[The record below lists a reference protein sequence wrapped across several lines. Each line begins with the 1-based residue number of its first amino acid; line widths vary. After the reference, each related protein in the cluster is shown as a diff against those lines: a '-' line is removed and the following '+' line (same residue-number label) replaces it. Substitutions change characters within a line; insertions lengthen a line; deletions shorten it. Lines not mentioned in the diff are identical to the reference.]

1 MNLNRNTLAFKL
13 LAYALPPILIV
24 LLLVLGIYY
33 FFSKNIL
40 VQNVAKQGDYITAAM
55 VSRIQNMSGNVEKAV
70 DGRAL
75 LLAQESYSQYEVK
88 LLTHDLVDLNKMLF
102 GSTMAMNPAGDLGA
116 FSPYYYRSG
125 DSLAYLDLVDSYP
138 YWEQNWYLK
147 ALEQQKGIWTEPY
160 VDEGGG
166 NILMTTYSSPA
177 YSRNGDLVAVVTG
190 DVGLEWL
197 KTQLAAVT
205 DYEGGFSFIVSSLGN
220 IISHPDTELIL
231 SEDIHTIAK
240 KEGDPVLLD
249 ALDDILS
256 GKEGF
261 IEVKNS
267 QRYPDY
273 FLYYRGIPAVNWSM
287 CVFIPEKAFYADLY
301 QMNYLLLA
309 IVFIGLIII
318 VFVIQVVARRL
329 TRPLYKLSL
338 AASATGS
345 GDFKANLPEKIFS
358 SELIQLRDSVSK
370 MQQDL
375 QQHILDIQTA
385 TADKEKYESE
395 INVARDIQMSIV
407 PHIFPP
413 FPSRKDMD
421 VFAKIK
427 LADTMGSD
435 FYDFFFIGDHKLCFA
450 LGEVS
455 GKGVPASLFMAVT
468 RTLLRSVAQESHR
481 PDEILWHIN
490 KDLCSGNSTGMTVAF
505 FVGILNLKSGEILYV
520 NAGGQYPAI
529 LRSGGKYEEIDTLS
543 AREPGTDENTIYIAD
558 TFSMEPGDHLLL
570 CSDGII
576 EAANEAGAKFG
587 ETSLA
592 KTLTGFQG
600 QKPAELTNRLFTDL
614 ENFRGGALQTD
625 DYTLLALSYYGAETG
640 GKQ

>member
-1 MNLNRNTLAFKL
+1 
-13 LAYALPPILIV
+13 
-24 LLLVLGIYY
+24 
-33 FFSKNIL
+33 
-40 VQNVAKQGDYITAAM
+40 
-55 VSRIQNMSGNVEKAV
+55 
-70 DGRAL
+70 
-75 LLAQESYSQYEVK
+75 
-88 LLTHDLVDLNKMLF
+88 
-102 GSTMAMNPAGDLGA
+102 
-116 FSPYYYRSG
+116 
-125 DSLAYLDLVDSYP
+125 
-138 YWEQNWYLK
+138 
-147 ALEQQKGIWTEPY
+147 
-160 VDEGGG
+160 
-166 NILMTTYSSPA
+166 
-177 YSRNGDLVAVVTG
+177 
-190 DVGLEWL
+190 
-197 KTQLAAVT
+197 
-205 DYEGGFSFIVSSLGN
+205 
-220 IISHPDTELIL
+220 
-231 SEDIHTIAK
+231 
-240 KEGDPVLLD
+240 
-249 ALDDILS
+249 
-256 GKEGF
+256 
-261 IEVKNS
+261 
-267 QRYPDY
+267 
-273 FLYYRGIPAVNWSM
+273 
-287 CVFIPEKAFYADLY
+287 
-301 QMNYLLLA
+301 
-309 IVFIGLIII
+309 
-318 VFVIQVVARRL
+318 
-329 TRPLYKLSL
+329 
-338 AASATGS
+338 
-345 GDFKANLPEKIFS
+345 
-358 SELIQLRDSVSK
+358 
-370 MQQDL
+370 
-375 QQHILDIQTA
+375 
-385 TADKEKYESE
+385 
-395 INVARDIQMSIV
+395 
-407 PHIFPP
+407 
-413 FPSRKDMD
+413 MD